1 MKVLIVG
8 AGPAGS
14 TAAYY
19 LAKAGIDV
27 TVLEKTS
34 FPREK
39 VCGDGL
45 TPRAVREI
53 QKLGLPHPEAD
64 GWRRNKGL
72 RLIAGGRT
80 IELPWPEVSDFP
92 QYGLIRTRLGF
103 DEELARHAAVRRRR
117 RAGTAQRH
125 RGAARRRRP
134 RDRRP
139 RRAAGRGRTQDG
151 RDARLQRRRRARRGR
166 KLHPHRRV
174 AGHPEARRPAR
185 SASPC
190 APTSPRPR
198 HDDDWME
205 GWLELPGRDGKLLP
219 GYGWV
224 FGVGD
229 GTSNVGLGILNS
241 SKEFGKLDYKQVL
254 REWTAG
260 MPAEWG
266 FTPENQ
272 VGEIRGAALPM
283 GFNRTPHYSPGLLL
297 LGDAG
302 GMVSPFNGE
311 GISYAMESARFAAE
325 FIIDAAARV
334 RFGAAGQRPTPTP
347 TSRGTR
353 TTCGTSGARHF
364 TLGRAFAAA
373 DRQARRHEARPAD
386 RHAHS
391 CADALRGA
399 DAGQPHRSGGQG
411 LRGQGHPASWNRW
424 SRPRPTRH
432 VQRASRTPAPT
443 PRFPQQKLGLTRDQL
458 CRPQLD
464 ARRTR
469 PAELRTRPQH
479 HRHRHRPAA
488 AGRLRGHRGGRRTG
502 PRHHH
507 QPGPGGE
514 EAPRSHRQLRSAG

>member
-19 LAKAGIDV
+19 LAQAGIDV
-27 TVLEKTS
+27 TVLEKTA

-53 QKLGLPHPEAD
+53 QKLGLPHSEDA

-92 QYGLIRTRLGF
+92 TYGLIRTRLGF
-103 DEELARHAAVRRRR
+103 DESLARHAESAGAVVLERHSVTSALQDDDGRVIGARAAILDESGRKTGQTRDFLADVVLAADGNSTRTAVSLGMHKRDDRPLGVAVR
-117 RAGTAQRH
+117 TYF
-125 RGAARRRRP
+125 
-134 RDRRP
+134 
-139 RRAAGRGRTQDG
+139 
-151 RDARLQRRRRARRGR
+151 
-166 KLHPHRRV
+166 
-174 AGHPEARRPAR
+174 
-185 SASPC
+185 
-190 APTSPRPR
+190 TSPR

-205 GWLELPGRDGKLLP
+205 GWLELPGKSGKPLP

-254 REWTAG
+254 CEWTAG

-283 GFNRTPHYSPGLLL
+283 GFNRTPHYSPGMLL

-325 FIIDAAARV
+325 FIVDAAARSASAGWTTDDADAHLSRYADYV
-334 RFGAAGQRPTPTP
+334 RDQWG
-347 TSRGTR
+347 S
-353 TTCGTSGARHF
+353 HF
-364 TLGRAFAAA
+364 TLGRAFAFLIGK
-373 DRQARRHEARPAD
+373 PAVMKL
-386 RHAHS
+386 
-391 CADALRGA
+391 ALRTGMPIPVLMRFVVRLLA
-399 DAGQPHRSGGQG
+399 NLTDSSAKGFEDRVIRVLEMLVPPTSNTSSGRSLTAAGSDT
-411 LRGQGHPASWNRW
+411 AVS
-424 SRPRPTRH
+424 
-432 VQRASRTPAPT
+432 APT
-443 PRFPQQKLGLTRDQL
+443 
-458 CRPQLD
+458 
-464 ARRTR
+464 
-469 PAELRTRPQH
+469 
-479 HRHRHRPAA
+479 
-488 AGRLRGHRGGRRTG
+488 
-502 PRHHH
+502 
-507 QPGPGGE
+507 
-514 EAPRSHRQLRSAG
+514 S

>member
-1 MKVLIVG
+1 VKVLIVG

-19 LAKAGIDV
+19 LAQAGVQV

-53 QKLGLPHPEAD
+53 QKLGLPHPEAE

-103 DEELARHAAVRRRR
+103 DEELARHAQSAGATVLERHSVTEALRSEDGRVTGVRAALLDGAGRKTGETRDFDADIVLAADGNSTRTAVSLGIHKRDDRPLGVAVR
-117 RAGTAQRH
+117 TYF
-125 RGAARRRRP
+125 
-134 RDRRP
+134 
-139 RRAAGRGRTQDG
+139 
-151 RDARLQRRRRARRGR
+151 
-166 KLHPHRRV
+166 
-174 AGHPEARRPAR
+174 
-185 SASPC
+185 
-190 APTSPRPR
+190 TSPR

-325 FIIDAAARV
+325 FIIDAAARQRAGAWESGSASDADAHLARYGDYV
-334 RFGAAGQRPTPTP
+334 RGQWG
-347 TSRGTR
+347 S
-353 TTCGTSGARHF
+353 HF
-364 TLGRAFAAA
+364 TLGRAFAAVIGK
-373 DRQARRHEARPAD
+373 PAVMKL
-386 RHAHS
+386 
-391 CADALRGA
+391 ALRTGM
-399 DAGQPHRSGGQG
+399 PIPV
-411 LRGQGHPASWNRW
+411 LM
-424 SRPRPTRH
+424 
-432 VQRASRTPAPT
+432 
-443 PRFPQQKLGLTRDQL
+443 RFVVRLLANLTD
-458 CRPQLD
+458 
-464 ARRTR
+464 
-469 PAELRTRPQH
+469 
-479 HRHRHRPAA
+479 PAA
-488 AGRLRGHRGGRRTG
+488 KGFEDRVIRVLEGLVPATSNVGGLPPSSTN
-502 PRHHH
+502 
-507 QPGPGGE
+507 
-514 EAPRSHRQLRSAG
+514 SAVSATKVRVNP

>member
-1 MKVLIVG
+1 MKVLIIG

-19 LAKAGIDV
+19 LAQAGIDV
-27 TVLEKTS
+27 TVLEKTA

-53 QKLGLPHPEAD
+53 QKLGLPHSEDA

-92 QYGLIRTRLGF
+92 TYGLIRTRLGF
-103 DEELARHAAVRRRR
+103 DESLARHAESAGAVVLERHSVTSALQDDDGRVIGARAAVLDESGRKTGETRDFLADVVLAADGNSTRTAVSLGMHKRDDRPLGVAVR
-117 RAGTAQRH
+117 TYF
-125 RGAARRRRP
+125 
-134 RDRRP
+134 
-139 RRAAGRGRTQDG
+139 
-151 RDARLQRRRRARRGR
+151 
-166 KLHPHRRV
+166 
-174 AGHPEARRPAR
+174 
-185 SASPC
+185 
-190 APTSPRPR
+190 TSPR

-205 GWLELPGRDGKLLP
+205 GWLELPGKSGKPLP

-283 GFNRTPHYSPGLLL
+283 GFNRTPHYSPGMLL

-325 FIIDAAARV
+325 FIVDAAARSASAGWTTDDADAHLSRYADYV
-334 RFGAAGQRPTPTP
+334 RDQWG
-347 TSRGTR
+347 S
-353 TTCGTSGARHF
+353 HF
-364 TLGRAFAAA
+364 TLGRAFAFLIGK
-373 DRQARRHEARPAD
+373 PAVMKL
-386 RHAHS
+386 
-391 CADALRGA
+391 ALRTGMPIPVLMRFVVRLLANLTDSSAKGFEDRVIRVLEMLVPPTSNTSSGRSLTAAGA
-399 DAGQPHRSGGQG
+399 DTAVS
-411 LRGQGHPASWNRW
+411 
-424 SRPRPTRH
+424 
-432 VQRASRTPAPT
+432 APT
-443 PRFPQQKLGLTRDQL
+443 
-458 CRPQLD
+458 
-464 ARRTR
+464 
-469 PAELRTRPQH
+469 
-479 HRHRHRPAA
+479 
-488 AGRLRGHRGGRRTG
+488 
-502 PRHHH
+502 
-507 QPGPGGE
+507 
-514 EAPRSHRQLRSAG
+514 S

>member
-14 TAAYY
+14 TAAFY
-19 LAKAGIDV
+19 LAQAGIDV

-53 QKLGLPHPEAD
+53 QKLGLPHPEAE

-103 DEELARHAAVRRRR
+103 DEELARHAQSAGAVVLERHGVTGALRSEDGRVTGVRAALFDDAGRRTGETRDFSADVVLAADGNSSRTAVSLGIQKRDDRPLGVAVR
-117 RAGTAQRH
+117 TYF
-125 RGAARRRRP
+125 
-134 RDRRP
+134 
-139 RRAAGRGRTQDG
+139 
-151 RDARLQRRRRARRGR
+151 
-166 KLHPHRRV
+166 
-174 AGHPEARRPAR
+174 
-185 SASPC
+185 
-190 APTSPRPR
+190 TSPR

-260 MPAEWG
+260 MPPEWG
-266 FTPENQ
+266 YTPENQ
-272 VGEIRGAALPM
+272 IGEIRGAALPM

-325 FIIDAAARV
+325 FIIDSAARS
-334 RFGAAGQRPTPTP
+334 ASAGW
-347 TSRGTR
+347 
-353 TTCGTSGARHF
+353 SGADADAHLAGYSDFVRGQWGSHF
-364 TLGRAFAAA
+364 TLGRAFAAVIGK
-373 DRQARRHEARPAD
+373 PAVMKL
-386 RHAHS
+386 
-391 CADALRGA
+391 ALRTGMPIPVLMKFVVRLLA
-399 DAGQPHRSGGQG
+399 NLTDPSA
-411 LRGQGHPASWNRW
+411 RGFEDRMIRVLESLVPATSNT
-424 SRPRPTRH
+424 RPVP
-432 VQRASRTPAPT
+432 VPNPRTP
-443 PRFPQQKLGLTRDQL
+443 
-458 CRPQLD
+458 
-464 ARRTR
+464 
-469 PAELRTRPQH
+469 
-479 HRHRHRPAA
+479 
-488 AGRLRGHRGGRRTG
+488 
-502 PRHHH
+502 
-507 QPGPGGE
+507 
-514 EAPRSHRQLRSAG
+514 RQVRVNP

>member
-1 MKVLIVG
+1 VNVLIVG

-19 LAKAGIDV
+19 LAQAGISV
-27 TVLEKTS
+27 TVLEKTA

-53 QKLGLPHPEAD
+53 QKLGLPHGED
-64 GWRRNKGL
+64 EGWRRNKGL

-80 IELPWPEVSDFP
+80 IELPWPEVADFP
-92 QYGLIRTRLGF
+92 TYGLIRTRLGF
-103 DEELARHAAVRRRR
+103 DEELARHAQSAGAIVLERHSVTEALRDDSGRVIGARAALLDESGRKTGETRDFHADVVLAADGNSTRTAVSLGMHKRDDRPLGVAVR
-117 RAGTAQRH
+117 TYF
-125 RGAARRRRP
+125 
-134 RDRRP
+134 
-139 RRAAGRGRTQDG
+139 
-151 RDARLQRRRRARRGR
+151 
-166 KLHPHRRV
+166 
-174 AGHPEARRPAR
+174 
-185 SASPC
+185 
-190 APTSPRPR
+190 TSPRT
-198 HDDDWME
+198 DDVWME

-325 FIIDAAARV
+325 FIIDASSRSAALGGTYDADAHLSRYADYV
-334 RFGAAGQRPTPTP
+334 RGQWG
-347 TSRGTR
+347 S
-353 TTCGTSGARHF
+353 HF
-364 TLGRAFAAA
+364 TLGRAFAALIGK
-373 DRQARRHEARPAD
+373 PAVMKL
-386 RHAHS
+386 
-391 CADALRGA
+391 ALRTGMPIPVLMRFVVRLLA
-399 DAGQPHRSGGQG
+399 NLTDPSA
-411 LRGQGHPASWNRW
+411 RGFEDRVIRVLESLVPATSNAP
-424 SRPRPTRH
+424 SAPN
-432 VQRASRTPAPT
+432 QRY
-443 PRFPQQKLGLTRDQL
+443 PQQKVRVN
-458 CRPQLD
+458 P
-464 ARRTR
+464 
-469 PAELRTRPQH
+469 
-479 HRHRHRPAA
+479 
-488 AGRLRGHRGGRRTG
+488 
-502 PRHHH
+502 
-507 QPGPGGE
+507 
-514 EAPRSHRQLRSAG
+514 

>member
-1 MKVLIVG
+1 MDVLIVG

-19 LAKAGIDV
+19 LAKAGLSV

-53 QKLGLPHPEAD
+53 QKLGLPHPEGE

-103 DEELARHAAVRRRR
+103 DEELARHAESAGATILERHSVTEAIRNDAGRVTGVRAALLDESGRKTGETRGFSADVVLAADGNSTRTAVSLGIRRRDDRPLGVAVR
-117 RAGTAQRH
+117 TYF
-125 RGAARRRRP
+125 
-134 RDRRP
+134 
-139 RRAAGRGRTQDG
+139 
-151 RDARLQRRRRARRGR
+151 
-166 KLHPHRRV
+166 
-174 AGHPEARRPAR
+174 
-185 SASPC
+185 
-190 APTSPRPR
+190 TSPRT
-198 HDDDWME
+198 DDDWME

-241 SKEFGKLDYKQVL
+241 SREFGKLDYKQVL

-260 MPAEWG
+260 MPSEWG

-297 LGDAG
+297 LGDSG

-325 FIIDAAARV
+325 FIIDASARSVSAGPTYDADAHLAGYADYV
-334 RFGAAGQRPTPTP
+334 RDQWG
-347 TSRGTR
+347 S
-353 TTCGTSGARHF
+353 HF
-364 TLGRAFAAA
+364 TLGRAFATLIGK
-373 DRQARRHEARPAD
+373 PAVMKL
-386 RHAHS
+386 
-391 CADALRGA
+391 ALRTGMPIPVLMRFVVRLLA
-399 DAGQPHRSGGQG
+399 NLTDPSAKGIEDRMIRVLES
-411 LRGQGHPASWNRW
+411 LVPATSNA
-424 SRPRPTRH
+424 SPVTN
-432 VQRASRTPAPT
+432 QRY
-443 PRFPQQKLGLTRDQL
+443 PQQKVRVN
-458 CRPQLD
+458 P
-464 ARRTR
+464 
-469 PAELRTRPQH
+469 
-479 HRHRHRPAA
+479 
-488 AGRLRGHRGGRRTG
+488 
-502 PRHHH
+502 
-507 QPGPGGE
+507 
-514 EAPRSHRQLRSAG
+514 

>member
-1 MKVLIVG
+1 VKVLIVG

-19 LAKAGIDV
+19 LAKAGLEV

-53 QKLGLPHPEAD
+53 QKLGLPHPEND

-103 DEELARHAAVRRRR
+103 DEELARHAEAAGATILERHSVTDALKDDAGRVTGVRAALLDESGRKTGETLEFSADVVLAADGNSTRTSVSLGIQKRDDRPLGVAVR
-117 RAGTAQRH
+117 TYF
-125 RGAARRRRP
+125 
-134 RDRRP
+134 
-139 RRAAGRGRTQDG
+139 
-151 RDARLQRRRRARRGR
+151 
-166 KLHPHRRV
+166 
-174 AGHPEARRPAR
+174 
-185 SASPC
+185 
-190 APTSPRPR
+190 TSPRT
-198 HDDDWME
+198 DDDWME

-325 FIIDAAARV
+325 FIIDASARTAASGGTYDADAHLSRYADYV
-334 RFGAAGQRPTPTP
+334 RDQWG
-347 TSRGTR
+347 S
-353 TTCGTSGARHF
+353 HF
-364 TLGRAFAAA
+364 TLGRAFAGLIGK
-373 DRQARRHEARPAD
+373 P
-386 RHAHS
+386 S
-391 CADALRGA
+391 VMKLALRTGMPIPVLMRFVVRLLA
-399 DAGQPHRSGGQG
+399 NLTDPSAKGFEDRVIRVLESLVPATSNTSTVP
-411 LRGQGHPASWNRW
+411 PASN
-424 SRPRPTRH
+424 
-432 VQRASRTPAPT
+432 QRY
-443 PRFPQQKLGLTRDQL
+443 PQQKVRVN
-458 CRPQLD
+458 P
-464 ARRTR
+464 
-469 PAELRTRPQH
+469 
-479 HRHRHRPAA
+479 
-488 AGRLRGHRGGRRTG
+488 
-502 PRHHH
+502 
-507 QPGPGGE
+507 
-514 EAPRSHRQLRSAG
+514 

>member
-1 MKVLIVG
+1 MDVLIVG

-19 LAKAGIDV
+19 LAKAGLSV

-53 QKLGLPHPEAD
+53 QKLGLPHPEGE

-103 DEELARHAAVRRRR
+103 DEELARHAESAGATILERHSVTEAIRNDAGRVTGVRAALLDESGRKTGETRGFSADVVLAADGNSTRTAVSLGIRKRDDRPLGVAVR
-117 RAGTAQRH
+117 TYF
-125 RGAARRRRP
+125 
-134 RDRRP
+134 
-139 RRAAGRGRTQDG
+139 
-151 RDARLQRRRRARRGR
+151 
-166 KLHPHRRV
+166 
-174 AGHPEARRPAR
+174 
-185 SASPC
+185 
-190 APTSPRPR
+190 TSPRT
-198 HDDDWME
+198 DDDWME

-241 SKEFGKLDYKQVL
+241 SREFGKLDYKQVL

-260 MPAEWG
+260 MPSEWG

-297 LGDAG
+297 LGDSG

-325 FIIDAAARV
+325 FIIDASARSVSAGPTYDADAHLAGYADYV
-334 RFGAAGQRPTPTP
+334 RDQWG
-347 TSRGTR
+347 S
-353 TTCGTSGARHF
+353 HF
-364 TLGRAFAAA
+364 TLGRAFATLIGK
-373 DRQARRHEARPAD
+373 PAVMKL
-386 RHAHS
+386 
-391 CADALRGA
+391 ALRTGMPIPVLMRFVVRLLA
-399 DAGQPHRSGGQG
+399 NLTDPSAKGIEDRMIRVLES
-411 LRGQGHPASWNRW
+411 LVPATSNA
-424 SRPRPTRH
+424 SPVTN
-432 VQRASRTPAPT
+432 QRY
-443 PRFPQQKLGLTRDQL
+443 PQQKVRVN
-458 CRPQLD
+458 P
-464 ARRTR
+464 
-469 PAELRTRPQH
+469 
-479 HRHRHRPAA
+479 
-488 AGRLRGHRGGRRTG
+488 
-502 PRHHH
+502 
-507 QPGPGGE
+507 
-514 EAPRSHRQLRSAG
+514 

>member
-19 LAKAGIDV
+19 LAKAGLDV

-53 QKLGLPHPEAD
+53 QKLGLPHPEND

-103 DEELARHAAVRRRR
+103 DEELARHAQAAGAAILERHSVTDALTNHAGRVTGVRAALLDESGRKTGETREFSADVVLAADGNSTRTAVSRGIQKRDDRPLGVAVR
-117 RAGTAQRH
+117 TYF
-125 RGAARRRRP
+125 
-134 RDRRP
+134 
-139 RRAAGRGRTQDG
+139 
-151 RDARLQRRRRARRGR
+151 
-166 KLHPHRRV
+166 
-174 AGHPEARRPAR
+174 
-185 SASPC
+185 
-190 APTSPRPR
+190 TSPRT
-198 HDDDWME
+198 DDDWME

-241 SKEFGKLDYKQVL
+241 SREFGKLDYKQVL

-266 FTPENQ
+266 FRPENQ

-325 FIIDAAARV
+325 FIIDASSRTAASGGTYDADAHLSRYADYV
-334 RFGAAGQRPTPTP
+334 RGQWG
-347 TSRGTR
+347 S
-353 TTCGTSGARHF
+353 HF
-364 TLGRAFAAA
+364 TLGRAFATLIGK
-373 DRQARRHEARPAD
+373 PTVMKL
-386 RHAHS
+386 
-391 CADALRGA
+391 ALRTGMPIPVLMRFVVRLLA
-399 DAGQPHRSGGQG
+399 NLTDPAAKGFEDRVIRVLESLVPATSNIS
-411 LRGQGHPASWNRW
+411 PASN
-424 SRPRPTRH
+424 
-432 VQRASRTPAPT
+432 QRY
-443 PRFPQQKLGLTRDQL
+443 PQQKVRVN
-458 CRPQLD
+458 P
-464 ARRTR
+464 
-469 PAELRTRPQH
+469 
-479 HRHRHRPAA
+479 
-488 AGRLRGHRGGRRTG
+488 
-502 PRHHH
+502 
-507 QPGPGGE
+507 
-514 EAPRSHRQLRSAG
+514 

>member
-1 MKVLIVG
+1 MNVLIVG

-53 QKLGLPHPEAD
+53 QKLGLPHPETE

-103 DEELARHAAVRRRR
+103 DEQLARHAEAAGAVVLERHSVSEALRAEDGRVTGVRAALLDDAGRKTGETRDFTADVVLAADGNSTRTAVSLGIRKRDDRPLGVAVR
-117 RAGTAQRH
+117 TYF
-125 RGAARRRRP
+125 
-134 RDRRP
+134 
-139 RRAAGRGRTQDG
+139 
-151 RDARLQRRRRARRGR
+151 
-166 KLHPHRRV
+166 
-174 AGHPEARRPAR
+174 
-185 SASPC
+185 
-190 APTSPRPR
+190 TSPR

-205 GWLELPGRDGKLLP
+205 GWLELPGQDGKLLP

-325 FIIDAAARV
+325 FIADTAARSASAGWGSGTAAAR
-334 RFGAAGQRPTPTP
+334 AADAHL
-347 TSRGTR
+347 
-353 TTCGTSGARHF
+353 ARYAGYVQQQWGSHF
-364 TLGRAFAAA
+364 TLGRAFAALIGK
-373 DRQARRHEARPAD
+373 PAVMKL
-386 RHAHS
+386 
-391 CADALRGA
+391 ALRTGM
-399 DAGQPHRSGGQG
+399 PIPV
-411 LRGQGHPASWNRW
+411 LM
-424 SRPRPTRH
+424 
-432 VQRASRTPAPT
+432 
-443 PRFPQQKLGLTRDQL
+443 RFVVRMLANLTD
-458 CRPQLD
+458 
-464 ARRTR
+464 
-469 PAELRTRPQH
+469 
-479 HRHRHRPAA
+479 PAA
-488 AGRLRGHRGGRRTG
+488 NGFEDRVIRVLESLVPATSNQTNPAAGSASHTG
-502 PRHHH
+502 TN
-507 QPGPGGE
+507 
-514 EAPRSHRQLRSAG
+514 SAVSATKVRVNP

>member
-1 MKVLIVG
+1 VKVLIVG

-53 QKLGLPHPEAD
+53 QKLGLPHPEGD

-80 IELPWPEVSDFP
+80 IELPWPEVFDFP

-103 DEELARHAAVRRRR
+103 DEELARHAQAAGATILERHSVTEALRNDDGRVTGVRAATLDDAGRKTGETHEFSADVVLAADGNSTRTAVSLGIQKRDDRPLGVAVR
-117 RAGTAQRH
+117 TYF
-125 RGAARRRRP
+125 
-134 RDRRP
+134 
-139 RRAAGRGRTQDG
+139 
-151 RDARLQRRRRARRGR
+151 
-166 KLHPHRRV
+166 
-174 AGHPEARRPAR
+174 
-185 SASPC
+185 
-190 APTSPRPR
+190 TSPRT
-198 HDDDWME
+198 DDDWME

-311 GISYAMESARFAAE
+311 GISYAMETGE
-325 FIIDAAARV
+325 MAARTALDV
-334 RFGAAGQRPTPTP
+334 LASGDR
-347 TSRGTR
+347 SRLSAYPSALTKRYG
-353 TTCGTSGARHF
+353 SYY
-364 TLGRAFAAA
+364 TLGRTFVKVIG
-373 DRQARRHEARPAD
+373 DPRVMRF
-386 RHAHS
+386 
-391 CADALRGA
+391 CTNFGMT
-399 DAGQPHRSGGQG
+399 
-411 LRGQGHPASWNRW
+411 
-424 SRPRPTRH
+424 RPRLMNL
-432 VQRASRTPAPT
+432 VLKLLGNMYEPAGGNLSDRVVSALNAMAPV
-443 PRFPQQKLGLTRDQL
+443 
-458 CRPQLD
+458 RP
-464 ARRTR
+464 
-469 PAELRTRPQH
+469 
-479 HRHRHRPAA
+479 
-488 AGRLRGHRGGRRTG
+488 
-502 PRHHH
+502 
-507 QPGPGGE
+507 
-514 EAPRSHRQLRSAG
+514 

>member
-19 LAKAGIDV
+19 LAQAGIDV

-53 QKLGLPHPEAD
+53 QKLGLPHSVED

-92 QYGLIRTRLGF
+92 TYGLIRTRLGF
-103 DEELARHAAVRRRR
+103 DESLARHAEAAGAVVLERHSVTTALQDDDGRVIGARAAILDESGRKTGETCDFLADVVLAADGNSTRTAVSLGMHKRDDRPLGVAVR
-117 RAGTAQRH
+117 TYF
-125 RGAARRRRP
+125 
-134 RDRRP
+134 
-139 RRAAGRGRTQDG
+139 
-151 RDARLQRRRRARRGR
+151 
-166 KLHPHRRV
+166 
-174 AGHPEARRPAR
+174 
-185 SASPC
+185 
-190 APTSPRPR
+190 TSPR
-198 HDDDWME
+198 HNDDWME
-205 GWLELPGRDGKLLP
+205 GWLELPGKSGKPLP

-254 REWTAG
+254 REWTAA
-260 MPAEWG
+260 MPSEWG

-325 FIIDAAARV
+325 FLIDASSRTASAGWNTHDADVHLSRYADYV
-334 RFGAAGQRPTPTP
+334 RDQWG
-347 TSRGTR
+347 S
-353 TTCGTSGARHF
+353 HF
-364 TLGRAFAAA
+364 TLGRAFAFLIGK
-373 DRQARRHEARPAD
+373 PAVMKL
-386 RHAHS
+386 
-391 CADALRGA
+391 ALRTGMPIPVLMRFVVRLLA
-399 DAGQPHRSGGQG
+399 NLTDSSAKGFEDRVIRVLEMLVP
-411 LRGQGHPASWNRW
+411 
-424 SRPRPTRH
+424 PT
-432 VQRASRTPAPT
+432 SNTSS
-443 PRFPQQKLGLTRDQL
+443 
-458 CRPQLD
+458 
-464 ARRTR
+464 TR
-469 PAELRTRPQH
+469 PF
-479 HRHRHRPAA
+479 AA
-488 AGRLRGHRGGRRTG
+488 AGSDTAVS
-502 PRHHH
+502 
-507 QPGPGGE
+507 
-514 EAPRSHRQLRSAG
+514 APTS

>member
-1 MKVLIVG
+1 MNVLIVG

-19 LAKAGIDV
+19 LAKAGISV

-80 IELPWPEVSDFP
+80 IELPWPDVSDFP

-103 DEELARHAAVRRRR
+103 DEELARHAQDAGAEILELHSVTEALRSEDGRVTGVRAALLDESGRKTGETREFSADVVLAADGNSTRTAVSLGMQKRDDRPLGVAVR
-117 RAGTAQRH
+117 TYF
-125 RGAARRRRP
+125 
-134 RDRRP
+134 
-139 RRAAGRGRTQDG
+139 
-151 RDARLQRRRRARRGR
+151 
-166 KLHPHRRV
+166 
-174 AGHPEARRPAR
+174 
-185 SASPC
+185 
-190 APTSPRPR
+190 TSPR

-205 GWLELPGRDGKLLP
+205 GWLELPGRDGQLLP

-260 MPAEWG
+260 MPADWG

-325 FIIDAAARV
+325 FIIDASSRSASAGTYDADAHLAGYADYV
-334 RFGAAGQRPTPTP
+334 RDQWG
-347 TSRGTR
+347 S
-353 TTCGTSGARHF
+353 HF
-364 TLGRAFAAA
+364 TLGRAFAALIGK
-373 DRQARRHEARPAD
+373 PAVMKL
-386 RHAHS
+386 
-391 CADALRGA
+391 ALRTGM
-399 DAGQPHRSGGQG
+399 PI
-411 LRGQGHPASWNRW
+411 PALMRFVVRLLANLTDPSAKGFEDRAIRVLESLVPATSNTP
-424 SRPRPTRH
+424 SASN
-432 VQRASRTPAPT
+432 QRY
-443 PRFPQQKLGLTRDQL
+443 PQQKVRVN
-458 CRPQLD
+458 P
-464 ARRTR
+464 
-469 PAELRTRPQH
+469 
-479 HRHRHRPAA
+479 
-488 AGRLRGHRGGRRTG
+488 
-502 PRHHH
+502 
-507 QPGPGGE
+507 
-514 EAPRSHRQLRSAG
+514 

>member
-19 LAKAGIDV
+19 LAKAGLEV
-27 TVLEKTS
+27 TVLEKTQ

-53 QKLGLPHPEAD
+53 QKLGLPHPEND

-103 DEELARHAAVRRRR
+103 DEELARHAEAAGATILERHSVTEALRDDAGRVTGVRAALLDESGRKTGEAREFSADVVLAADGNSTRTAVSLGIQKRDDRPLGVAVR
-117 RAGTAQRH
+117 TYF
-125 RGAARRRRP
+125 
-134 RDRRP
+134 
-139 RRAAGRGRTQDG
+139 
-151 RDARLQRRRRARRGR
+151 
-166 KLHPHRRV
+166 
-174 AGHPEARRPAR
+174 
-185 SASPC
+185 
-190 APTSPRPR
+190 TSPRT
-198 HDDDWME
+198 DDDWME
-205 GWLELPGRDGKLLP
+205 GWLELRSPAPHASQARRGARAGSLGRDGKLLP

-260 MPAEWG
+260 MPADWG

-325 FIIDAAARV
+325 FIIDASSRTAASGGTYDADAHLARYADYV
-334 RFGAAGQRPTPTP
+334 RGQWG
-347 TSRGTR
+347 S
-353 TTCGTSGARHF
+353 HF
-364 TLGRAFAAA
+364 TLGRAFAALIGK
-373 DRQARRHEARPAD
+373 PAVMKL
-386 RHAHS
+386 
-391 CADALRGA
+391 ALRTGMPIPVLMRFVVRLLA
-399 DAGQPHRSGGQG
+399 NLTD
-411 LRGQGHPASWNRW
+411 PAAKGFEDRVIRVLESLVPATSNTP
-424 SRPRPTRH
+424 SAPN
-432 VQRASRTPAPT
+432 QRY
-443 PRFPQQKLGLTRDQL
+443 PQQKVRVN
-458 CRPQLD
+458 P
-464 ARRTR
+464 
-469 PAELRTRPQH
+469 
-479 HRHRHRPAA
+479 
-488 AGRLRGHRGGRRTG
+488 
-502 PRHHH
+502 
-507 QPGPGGE
+507 
-514 EAPRSHRQLRSAG
+514 

>member
-1 MKVLIVG
+1 MNVLIVG

-53 QKLGLPHPEAD
+53 QKLGLAHPEAD

-80 IELPWPEVSDFP
+80 IELPWPEVADFP

-103 DEELARHAAVRRRR
+103 DEQLARHAQSAGAVVLERHSVTEALRSEDGRVTGVRAALLDNSGRKTGETRDFSADVVLAADGNSTRTAVSLGIGKRDDRPLGVAVR
-117 RAGTAQRH
+117 TYF
-125 RGAARRRRP
+125 
-134 RDRRP
+134 
-139 RRAAGRGRTQDG
+139 
-151 RDARLQRRRRARRGR
+151 
-166 KLHPHRRV
+166 
-174 AGHPEARRPAR
+174 
-185 SASPC
+185 
-190 APTSPRPR
+190 TSPR

-241 SKEFGKLDYKQVL
+241 SKDFGKLDYKQVL

-260 MPAEWG
+260 MPADWG
-266 FTPENQ
+266 FTPDNQ

-325 FIIDAAARV
+325 FIADAAARS
-334 RFGAAGQRPTPTP
+334 ASAGWGPDGGFQPPTRTL
-347 TSRGTR
+347 RGTP
-353 TTCGTSGARHF
+353 TTCGSSGAH
-364 TLGRAFAAA
+364 TS
-373 DRQARRHEARPAD
+373 H
-386 RHAHS
+386 
-391 CADALRGA
+391 
-399 DAGQPHRSGGQG
+399 
-411 LRGQGHPASWNRW
+411 W
-424 SRPRPTRH
+424 
-432 VQRASRTPAPT
+432 
-443 PRFPQQKLGLTRDQL
+443 
-458 CRPQLD
+458 
-464 ARRTR
+464 
-469 PAELRTRPQH
+469 
-479 HRHRHRPAA
+479 
-488 AGRLRGHRGGRRTG
+488 AGRS
-502 PRHHH
+502 P
-507 QPGPGGE
+507 P
-514 EAPRSHRQLRSAG
+514 

>member
-19 LAKAGIDV
+19 LAQAGIEV

-53 QKLGLPHPEAD
+53 QKLGLPNAEED

-72 RLIAGGRT
+72 RLLAGGRS

-103 DEELARHAAVRRRR
+103 DEELARHAQAAGAVILERHSVTETLRAEDGRVIGARAATLDESGRKTGESHDFTADVVLAADGNSTRTAVSLGIQKRDDRPLGVAVR
-117 RAGTAQRH
+117 TYF
-125 RGAARRRRP
+125 
-134 RDRRP
+134 
-139 RRAAGRGRTQDG
+139 
-151 RDARLQRRRRARRGR
+151 
-166 KLHPHRRV
+166 
-174 AGHPEARRPAR
+174 
-185 SASPC
+185 
-190 APTSPRPR
+190 TSPRT
-198 HDDDWME
+198 DDDWME

-266 FTPENQ
+266 FTPGNQ

-325 FIIDAAARV
+325 FIIASDSAHDADSHLAGYADYV
-334 RFGAAGQRPTPTP
+334 RGQWG
-347 TSRGTR
+347 S
-353 TTCGTSGARHF
+353 HF
-364 TLGRAFAAA
+364 TLGRAFAALIGK
-373 DRQARRHEARPAD
+373 PAIMKL
-386 RHAHS
+386 
-391 CADALRGA
+391 ALRTGMPIPVLMRFVVRLLA
-399 DAGQPHRSGGQG
+399 NLTD
-411 LRGQGHPASWNRW
+411 PAAKGFEDKVIR
-424 SRPRPTRH
+424 
-432 VQRASRTPAPT
+432 VLEALVPATSNTSSPPLAT
-443 PRFPQQKLGLTRDQL
+443 KQRFPQQKVRVN
-458 CRPQLD
+458 P
-464 ARRTR
+464 
-469 PAELRTRPQH
+469 
-479 HRHRHRPAA
+479 
-488 AGRLRGHRGGRRTG
+488 
-502 PRHHH
+502 
-507 QPGPGGE
+507 
-514 EAPRSHRQLRSAG
+514 

>member
-1 MKVLIVG
+1 VNVLIVG

-19 LAKAGIDV
+19 LAQAGIDV

-72 RLIAGGRT
+72 RLLAGGRS

-103 DEELARHAAVRRRR
+103 DEELARHAQSAGVVVLERHSVTEALRSEDGRVTGVRAALLDESGRKTGETRDFPADVVLAADGNSSRTAVSLGIQKRDDRPLGVAVR
-117 RAGTAQRH
+117 TYF
-125 RGAARRRRP
+125 
-134 RDRRP
+134 
-139 RRAAGRGRTQDG
+139 
-151 RDARLQRRRRARRGR
+151 
-166 KLHPHRRV
+166 
-174 AGHPEARRPAR
+174 R
-185 SASPC
+185 S
-190 APTSPRPR
+190 PR

-241 SKEFGKLDYKQVL
+241 SKEFGRLDYKQVL

-325 FIIDAAARV
+325 FIIDGAARRRAGAWGGASGSGFGSADAHLARYADYV
-334 RFGAAGQRPTPTP
+334 REQWG
-347 TSRGTR
+347 S
-353 TTCGTSGARHF
+353 HF
-364 TLGRAFAAA
+364 TLGRAFAALIGK
-373 DRQARRHEARPAD
+373 PAVMKL
-386 RHAHS
+386 
-391 CADALRGA
+391 ALRTGM
-399 DAGQPHRSGGQG
+399 PIPV
-411 LRGQGHPASWNRW
+411 LM
-424 SRPRPTRH
+424 
-432 VQRASRTPAPT
+432 
-443 PRFPQQKLGLTRDQL
+443 RFVVRLLANLTD
-458 CRPQLD
+458 
-464 ARRTR
+464 
-469 PAELRTRPQH
+469 
-479 HRHRHRPAA
+479 PAA
-488 AGRLRGHRGGRRTG
+488 KGFEDRVIRVLEMLVPATSNT
-502 PRHHH
+502 
-507 QPGPGGE
+507 
-514 EAPRSHRQLRSAG
+514 ASTSHSGTNSAVSATKVRVNP

>member
-1 MKVLIVG
+1 VKVLIVG

-19 LAKAGIDV
+19 LAKAGLDV

-53 QKLGLPHPEAD
+53 QKLGLPHPEGD

-80 IELPWPEVSDFP
+80 VELPWPEVSDFP

-103 DEELARHAAVRRRR
+103 DEELARHA
-117 RAGTAQRH
+117 Q
-125 RGAARRRRP
+125 
-134 RDRRP
+134 
-139 RRAAGRGRTQDG
+139 AAGAKSSSATASPKRCGTTTAGSPASAQQCLTSPD
-151 RDARLQRRRRARRGR
+151 ARRGR
-166 KLHPHRRV
+166 AHEFSADVVLAADGNSTRTAVSLGIQKRDDRPLGV
-174 AGHPEARRPAR
+174 AVRTYF
-185 SASPC
+185 
-190 APTSPRPR
+190 TSPRT
-198 HDDDWME
+198 DDDWME

-260 MPAEWG
+260 MPADWG

-325 FIIDAAARV
+325 FIIDASSRRASSGGTYDADTHLARYADYV
-334 RFGAAGQRPTPTP
+334 REQWG
-347 TSRGTR
+347 S
-353 TTCGTSGARHF
+353 HF
-364 TLGRAFAAA
+364 TLGRAFAALIGK
-373 DRQARRHEARPAD
+373 PAVMKL
-386 RHAHS
+386 
-391 CADALRGA
+391 ALRTGMPIPVLMRFVVRLLA
-399 DAGQPHRSGGQG
+399 NLTDPSAKGFEDRVIRVLES
-411 LRGQGHPASWNRW
+411 LVPATSNT
-424 SRPRPTRH
+424 SATASASN
-432 VQRASRTPAPT
+432 QRY
-443 PRFPQQKLGLTRDQL
+443 PQQKVRVN
-458 CRPQLD
+458 P
-464 ARRTR
+464 
-469 PAELRTRPQH
+469 
-479 HRHRHRPAA
+479 
-488 AGRLRGHRGGRRTG
+488 
-502 PRHHH
+502 
-507 QPGPGGE
+507 
-514 EAPRSHRQLRSAG
+514 